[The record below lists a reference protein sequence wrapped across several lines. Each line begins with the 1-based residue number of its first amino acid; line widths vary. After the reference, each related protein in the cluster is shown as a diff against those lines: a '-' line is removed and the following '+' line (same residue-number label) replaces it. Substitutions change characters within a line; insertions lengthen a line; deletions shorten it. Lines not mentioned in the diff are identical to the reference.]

1 MATKTPTKTAKKV
14 EVVSLPVRDMAE
26 EKKWRAES
34 DLRIL
39 KEARDIE
46 SNKSRMAAA
55 KRIADEQMKALAKI
69 KQMRK

>member
-1 MATKTPTKTAKKV
+1 MATKSPTKTAKKV

-34 DLRIL
+34 DLRVL

>member
-1 MATKTPTKTAKKV
+1 MATKPPIKTAKKV